1 MKTIIMPLKYAK
13 SYKFYKTQIYRT
25 LKEYRSKKQTD
36 QMRNGNTSSIK
47 KDSTLIPQ
55 STKKTPSKQIESN
68 THPRNKS
75 SIFHRTRLLS
85 NINKFLLTNSKSI
98 ITNRNIMK
106 MTLKL
111 SLKLSK
117 MFQLPLLKDMN
128 RMKIVIKMKNR
139 QVFKFKKKVN
149 SNLKNQKSSLK
160 FLIQV

>member
-1 MKTIIMPLKYAK
+1 
-13 SYKFYKTQIYRT
+13 
-25 LKEYRSKKQTD
+25 
-36 QMRNGNTSSIK
+36 
-47 KDSTLIPQ
+47 
-55 STKKTPSKQIESN
+55 
-68 THPRNKS
+68 
-75 SIFHRTRLLS
+75 
-85 NINKFLLTNSKSI
+85 
-98 ITNRNIMK
+98 